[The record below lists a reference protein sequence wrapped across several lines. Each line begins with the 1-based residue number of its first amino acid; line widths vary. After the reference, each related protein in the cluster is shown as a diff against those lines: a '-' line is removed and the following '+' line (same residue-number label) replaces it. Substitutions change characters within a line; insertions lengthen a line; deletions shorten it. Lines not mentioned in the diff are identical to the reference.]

1 MKRATVCAVGV
12 AAAAAWGVPA
22 AASSAPAHAARCSV
36 STGGPVLKNNTV
48 FAFGRFCSPESRT
61 ETVTVLLEGRIDG
74 KWTTIARVSKRL
86 HMRAGKTYTL
96 STTTIQCKNTT
107 RSIQMRTTIVLG
119 TGPKHRSVLSN
130 VGLPTTCV

>member
-1 MKRATVCAVGV
+1 M
-12 AAAAAWGVPA
+12 
-22 AASSAPAHAARCSV
+22 
-36 STGGPVLKNNTV
+36 LKNNTV